1 MRFGTIGLT
10 RLAIG
15 CLFAA
20 AASVGMLGCT
30 SPSDHDPMPAP
41 PPSQSS
47 KAPAASRPATAP
59 TASQSTVLASPI
71 VMPDLVGRYWFD
83 VAPELMDAGWRGT
96 MIKGPDIAASPADF
110 NRVLT
115 QNPPAGS
122 ALSPDAAITLQFG
135 S

>member
-59 TASQSTVLASPI
+59 TASQSTALASPI

-83 VAPELMDAGWRGT
+83 IAPELMDAGWTGT
-96 MIKGPDIAASPADF
+96 TIKGPNIAASPADF

-122 ALSPDAAITLQFG
+122 ALSPDAVITLQFG
-135 S
+135 T